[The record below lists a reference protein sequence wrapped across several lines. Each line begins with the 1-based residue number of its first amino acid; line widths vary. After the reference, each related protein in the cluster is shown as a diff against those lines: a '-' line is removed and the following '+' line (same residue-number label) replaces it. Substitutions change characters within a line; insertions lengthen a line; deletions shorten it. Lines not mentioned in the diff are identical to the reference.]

1 MKSARAL
8 LFGLTLAATMAA
20 HAQYQWIDKDGRRVF
35 SDRPPPADVPQKNVL
50 KQPRLSNVP
59 VVRSEPVTPTA
70 AAPAASAPAA
80 GEAPNAAT
88 RPTAAASAAPAG
100 VDKALEEKKKQAEAA
115 EAAKKKAEEDRIAA
129 ARAENCKRAMNA
141 KATLDSG
148 MRMARLNDK
157 GEREVLD
164 DAQRAAELKRVNQI
178 IAQDCK

>member
-1 MKSARAL
+1 MKPARAL
-8 LFGLTLAATMAA
+8 LFALTLAATMAA

-50 KQPRLSNVP
+50 KQPRMSNAP
-59 VVRSEPVTPTA
+59 LITTA
-70 AAPAASAPAA
+70 PAAPAAAASTPAA

-88 RPTAAASAAPAG
+88 RPAAAASAAPAG

-115 EAAKKKAEEDRIAA
+115 EAAQKKADEQRLAA
-129 ARAENCKRAMNA
+129 ARADNCKRAMNA